1 MKILSI
7 GNSFSDDAHRYISEI
22 AKSNGE
28 DFKTVNL
35 YIGGCSLEL
44 HSDNIADD
52 NPVYGI
58 TYNGMPTN
66 FFTSIKTALESEDWD
81 VITLQQ
87 ASHLS
92 FDYSKYQPC
101 LKKISEYVK
110 KFAPGAKLYVHQ
122 TWSYLDGS
130 ENMLN
135 LGFANHGDMFKRI
148 KEAYFI
154 ASQSMDAPLIP
165 CGQAMEMLAETDI
178 SHHRDAIH
186 ASFGAGRYM
195 LGLVWYETLTG
206 RLAPRT
212 DKITFD
218 EPVSQREIEL
228 AQKFAHKAVQM
239 YKSEKLTESLYA

>member
-28 DFKTVNL
+28 NIKTVNL

-44 HSDNIADD
+44 HNENIADD
-52 NPVYGI
+52 KPVYGI
-58 TYNGMPTN
+58 THSGIPTN
-66 FFTSIKTALESEDWD
+66 FYTSIRTALESDDWD
-81 VITLQQ
+81 VVTVQQ
-87 ASHLS
+87 VSHLS
-92 FDYSKYQPC
+92 FDYSKYQPY
-101 LKKISEYVK
+101 LRNLSDYIK

-122 TWSYLDGS
+122 TWTYLNGS
-130 ENMLN
+130 ENILD
-135 LGFANHGDMFKRI
+135 LGFATHGDMFKRV

-165 CGQAMEMLAETDI
+165 CGEAMEMLADTDTQ
-178 SHHRDAIH
+178 HHRDAIH
-186 ASFGAGRYM
+186 ASLGIGKYM

-206 RLAPRT
+206 KLAPRT

-218 EPVSQREIEL
+218 EPVSLHEIEL
-228 AQKFAHKAVQM
+228 AQKFAHKAVEM
-239 YKSEKLTESLYA
+239 YRKEKLTQTVYE